1 MTVII
6 NGTTGIDTVQDG
18 IVTNAKIASMAATKL
33 TGQVPDANAPSGS
46 VIQVVSATYSTSG
59 STTSTSYVST
69 GVTASI
75 TPTSSLSKILVLV
88 SCPIFTTTLGS
99 YSVRFNVFRGTT
111 SGTSL
116 GASNLGFGP
125 FGAYTGINTGVNIW
139 SYLSVNYLD
148 SPSTTSEQVY
158 TLAAKSEGNSSPAQ
172 WCTSTSTAV
181 ITLMEIA
188 A

>member
-1 MTVII
+1 MPFTI
-6 NGTTGIDTVQDG
+6 NGTTGINLGTQP
-18 IVTNAKIASMAATKL
+18 L
-33 TGQVPDANAPSGS
+33 TGSLPDANAPSGS
-46 VIQVVSATYSTSG
+46 VIQAVSATYSTSG
-59 STTSTSYVST
+59 STTSTSYTST
-69 GVTASI
+69 GFTASI
-75 TPTSSLSKILVLV
+75 TPTSSSSKILVLV
-88 SCPIFTTTLGS
+88 SCPIYTSTPAS

-116 GASNLGFGP
+116 GDSNLGFGP
-125 FGAYTGINTGVNIW
+125 FGSYTGVNTGVYVW

-158 TLAAKSEGNSSPAQ
+158 TLAAKSEGNSAPAQ
-172 WCTSTSTAV
+172 WCTSGSKAV